1 MAKEKQKVI
10 EFNSYENEI
19 FSAMWPAP
27 FYYKGQMWK
36 CQEQFYQFKKLSKK
50 SADLRAKIMAAYDP
64 YKMKH
69 FGSKKAGG
77 TPVDAYDTERLKN
90 MEISIRESYM
100 QNPHRLAALLS
111 TDKARLSHKGEWD
124 EFWATGKNGKGADQM
139 GILLTKFR
147 DSMRGADPWKVCR
160 AHKLT
165 ELKKKVKK

>member
-1 MAKEKQKVI
+1 MAKVKQPVI
-10 EFNSYENEI
+10 EFSSYENEI

-27 FYYKGQMWK
+27 FYYKGRMWK
-36 CQEQFYQFKKLSKK
+36 CQEQFYQYKKLSKK
-50 SADLRAKIMAAYDP
+50 SDDLRNKILLAFDP

-77 TPVDAYDTERLKN
+77 VTNDAHDVERLKI

-100 QNPHRLAALLS
+100 QNPHRLMALQS
-111 TDKARLSHKGEWD
+111 TGKARLSHKGEWD
-124 EFWATGKNGKGADQM
+124 EFWASGKSGKGGDQM

-147 DSMRGADPWKVCR
+147 DSVSGLDPWKACK

-165 ELKKKVKK
+165 ELKKK